1 MSRYW
6 FRPKTYGYGATPVT
20 WEGWAVTFGTA
31 LAMAA
36 VSVALRMTSKSDWAL
51 AALVAFDVVALGA
64 LLVVSC
70 RKTDGELRWRWGQ
83 RRDER
88 LGS

>member
-6 FRPKTYGYGATPVT
+6 FRPKTYGYGVTPVT

-31 LAMAA
+31 LAMVA
-36 VSVALRMTSKSDWAL
+36 VSLFLRMTSKSDWAL
-51 AALVAFDVVALGA
+51 AALVAFDVVALCG
-64 LLVVSC
+64 LLVISHF
-70 RKTDGELRWRWGQ
+70 KTDGELRWRWGQ
-83 RRDER
+83 RHPKR